1 MAAGIPYRI
10 YGGLKFYDRKEIK
23 DIIAY
28 LKLIYNPDDS
38 QSFRRIV
45 NVPKRAIG
53 DTTVKALSD
62 FADSKDVSL
71 FEAIKEIEESE
82 LSPRVQSKL
91 KDFAEL
97 ILKFKN
103 AVGSY
108 SLQEFVTLVIE
119 KSGYLAEL
127 QSQNT
132 PESEADIENLQ
143 ELVNVAGEFV
153 PEESD
158 NALGEFLQQVALVSD
173 LDGMDD
179 ISNNVTLMTLHS
191 AKGFL

>member
-71 FEAIKEIEESE
+71 I
-82 LSPRVQSKL
+82 
-91 KDFAEL
+91 
-97 ILKFKN
+97 
-103 AVGSY
+103 
-108 SLQEFVTLVIE
+108 
-119 KSGYLAEL
+119 
-127 QSQNT
+127 
-132 PESEADIENLQ
+132 
-143 ELVNVAGEFV
+143 
-153 PEESD
+153 
-158 NALGEFLQQVALVSD
+158 
-173 LDGMDD
+173 
-179 ISNNVTLMTLHS
+179 
-191 AKGFL
+191 